1 MPATE
6 WPVALHL
13 GLGLL
18 GLIAL
23 GAFRLGRRSGATP
36 VLLFLL
42 PVAVAFAASAAGT
55 YPIALRLM
63 LFAAPLLI
71 CLLAVGVVSA
81 AAWVH
86 ARVPSVRR
94 TVLAVAMLIPSSE
107 IAVRAILAHPQ
118 DEAMRPL
125 VAGLASRAEPAEP
138 VYVFHRCIPAWGFYT
153 TDWAHP
159 DTARSRWLSALAG
172 PGGLAHENGA
182 TRGPR
187 APGEGAELRRV
198 YRGRTELLGV
208 ASGISGRQWLG
219 YEPAVPDPGW
229 SANEADRIR
238 GAAAPGI
245 WLVLVNADNRSEGD
259 SLLAAVGRAG
269 GVERDSIVVPGG
281 KAVRVTFERSVRYA
295 VAGTSLAGAS
305 LAGASLG
312 RSMTIT
318 SAGR

>member
-1 MPATE
+1 
-6 WPVALHL
+6 
-13 GLGLL
+13 
-18 GLIAL
+18 
-23 GAFRLGRRSGATP
+23 
-36 VLLFLL
+36 
-42 PVAVAFAASAAGT
+42 
-55 YPIALRLM
+55 
-63 LFAAPLLI
+63 
-71 CLLAVGVVSA
+71 
-81 AAWVH
+81 
-86 ARVPSVRR
+86 
-94 TVLAVAMLIPSSE
+94 MLIPSSE

-118 DEAMRPL
+118 DEEMRPL
-125 VAGLASRAEPAEP
+125 VAGLTLRAEPAEP
-138 VYVFHRCIPAWGFYT
+138 VYVFHRCIPAWAFYT

-159 DTARSRWLSALAG
+159 DTARSRWISAVAG

-187 APGEGAELRRV
+187 ARGEGAELRRV

-219 YEPAVPDPGW
+219 YEPAVPDAGW

-269 GVERDSIVVPGG
+269 GVERDSVVVPGG
-281 KAVRVTFERSVRYA
+281 RAVRVTFESRPPYA
-295 VAGTSLAGAS
+295 AA
-305 LAGASLG
+305 AGASLG

-318 SAGR
+318 RAGR